1 MNGYRI
7 KQARLKMGYTL
18 ADVAERTGYTASF
31 ISQIERNLKQPSLAA
46 LRKIADCL
54 ECSEVWL
61 FMDDIPSFSE
71 NNTDEEAGHTGYVVR
86 SDNRAVITMPEIQTR
101 YEIITP
107 AAIHTAD
114 KPKITGLYV
123 KLAPGAWVTEK
134 MIAHKNID
142 ESIFLI
148 KGTMRAHIGDN
159 IYELKD
165 GDSLYIPQRVLHN
178 YINSGDEELIA
189 IVYFSSLIY

>member
-1 MNGYRI
+1 MNGYRV
-7 KQARLKMGYTL
+7 KLARLKMGYTL
-18 ADVAERTGYTASF
+18 ADVAEKTGFTTSY

-61 FMDDIPSFSE
+61 FTGDTSNPSES
-71 NNTDEEAGHTGYVVR
+71 DAGEKACSNGYVVR
-86 SDNRAVITMPEIQTR
+86 SNERAFITMPEIHTK

-107 AAIHTAD
+107 GVFNISD

-123 KLAPGAWVTEK
+123 NLASGCWVTEG
-134 MIAHKNID
+134 MISHKNLD
-142 ESIFLI
+142 ESIFII
-148 KGTMRAHIGDN
+148 KGTMRAHVGES
-159 IYELKD
+159 IYDLKA
-165 GDSLYIPQRVLHN
+165 GDSLYIPEKVLHN
-178 YINSGDEELIA
+178 YVNSGDSELIA